1 MSQPMPSS
9 KIPTSKPLTCA
20 CPAVKRSVKEEQSV
34 LGPQPTQPNFLNFL
48 QALQAAAEGVS
59 RESSVPSPSRFEAK
73 QSAPTHPSTRGS
85 QPTQPNF
92 TDFLQTLQA
101 AAKGASQPDDGAPS
115 GDLFASLLGLVGEP
129 SSRES
134 SGPSSDRIPHSTKG
148 KGKAT
153 PLDPIPESSTDADDH
168 TAAQLAADAAFAA
181 RLQAEEDRITARN
194 MAQGMRF
201 AQPTPATQAA
211 PARSKPEVSK
221 ADSTLEQL
229 LQARA
234 AAESDPEVML
244 AINRLL
250 QSLSPVTSHPTTPV
264 ASTSA
269 SAPSTAGPSAHAS
282 TSAPA
287 PVKVA
292 SPSTT
297 LDGIASTLAS
307 LTSGF
312 ALPALD
318 FSRPV
323 SPASSSTQLPF
334 TPANKPLHAHEAALG
349 KLLDRLDAIDAAG
362 DDAIRARRREL
373 VQEVEAALQKLDDAV
388 AEQRAALPSEDLSA
402 DEEKGYD
409 VDVDI
414 DTAINP
420 AADVISPD
428 VEVAGQTDVEPLI
441 QLEAPIADVVTD
453 THDEPS
459 QPTME
464 IDSSSSSSV
473 AIHPL
478 AAHTFPPGPSPL
490 ATTDADTVS
499 DVDGTDVSSQSNLG
513 SHPEET
519 VNTFLLPASRA
530 PSPSLKPN
538 HADSDEEAVL
548 VKADEQRGSDGE
560 WSEVDA

>member
-1 MSQPMPSS
+1 MTQPMPSS
-9 KIPTSKPLTCA
+9 KIPAPKPSTRA
-20 CPAVKRSVKEEQSV
+20 CPAAKCPVQEKQSV
-34 LGPQPTQPNFLNFL
+34 PSAQPTQPNFTDFL
-48 QALQAAAEGVS
+48 QALQAAEKGMPAEA
-59 RESSVPSPSRFEAK
+59 SVFSPPRFEAK
-73 QSAPTHPSTRGS
+73 QSAPAHQPTRGP

-92 TDFLQTLQA
+92 TDFLQTLQT
-101 AAKGASQPDDGAPS
+101 AAKGASKPDDGAPS
-115 GDLFASLLGLVGEP
+115 GNILASLLGLVGEP

-134 SGPSSDRIPHSTKG
+134 SSPSSDRIPHSTKG

-201 AQPTPATQAA
+201 PQPTPVAQTA
-211 PARSKPEVSK
+211 PARPKPEVSK

-234 AAESDPEVML
+234 AAESDPEVLL

-250 QSLSPVTSHPTTPV
+250 QSVSPVTSRPTTPV
-264 ASTSA
+264 ASS
-269 SAPSTAGPSAHAS
+269 S
-282 TSAPA
+282 TSATASPSVHTSTAA
-287 PVKVA
+287 PTLVKVA

-318 FSRPV
+318 FSRLV
-323 SPASSSTQLPF
+323 SPASSFTQLPF
-334 TPANKPLHAHEAALG
+334 TPTNKPLHAYEAALG

-388 AEQRAALPSEDLSA
+388 AEQRAALPLEDLSA

-409 VDVDI
+409 VDVVI

-420 AADVISPD
+420 AADVNSPD
-428 VEVAGQTDVEPLI
+428 VEVAGQTDAAPLI
-441 QLEAPIADVVTD
+441 ELEAPVADIVID
-453 THDEPS
+453 AHDEAS

-464 IDSSSSSSV
+464 IDPSSSSPV
-473 AIHPL
+473 TIHPL
-478 AAHTFPPGPSPL
+478 AAHTFPPGLSPL
-490 ATTDADTVS
+490 AATDADTVS
-499 DVDGTDVSSQSNLG
+499 DVDVTDVSSESDLG

-548 VKADEQRGSDGE
+548 VKADEQKGSDGE

>member
-1 MSQPMPSS
+1 MTQPMPSS
-9 KIPTSKPLTCA
+9 KIPAPKPSTRA
-20 CPAVKRSVKEEQSV
+20 CPAAKCPVQEKQSV
-34 LGPQPTQPNFLNFL
+34 PSAQPTQPNFTDFL
-48 QALQAAAEGVS
+48 QALQAAEKGMPAEA
-59 RESSVPSPSRFEAK
+59 SVFSPPRFEAK
-73 QSAPTHPSTRGS
+73 QSAPAHQPTRGP

-92 TDFLQTLQA
+92 TDFLQTLQT
-101 AAKGASQPDDGAPS
+101 AAKGASKPDDGAPS
-115 GDLFASLLGLVGEP
+115 GNILASLLGLVGQPSSREP

-134 SGPSSDRIPHSTKG
+134 SSPSSDRIPHSTKG

-201 AQPTPATQAA
+201 PQPTPVAQTA
-211 PARSKPEVSK
+211 PARPKPEVSK

-234 AAESDPEVML
+234 AAESDPEVLL

-250 QSLSPVTSHPTTPV
+250 QSVSPVTSRPTTPV
-264 ASTSA
+264 ASS
-269 SAPSTAGPSAHAS
+269 S
-282 TSAPA
+282 TSATTSPSVHTSTAA
-287 PVKVA
+287 PGP

-312 ALPALD
+312 ELPALD
-318 FSRPV
+318 FSRPA

-334 TPANKPLHAHEAALG
+334 TPANKPLHAYEAALG

-409 VDVDI
+409 VNVDI
-414 DTAINP
+414 DTAIEL
-420 AADVISPD
+420 AAEVNSPD
-428 VEVAGQTDVEPLI
+428 VEVAGQTDAAPLI
-441 QLEAPIADVVTD
+441 ELEAPVADIVID
-453 THDEPS
+453 THDEAS

-464 IDSSSSSSV
+464 IDPSSPSPV
-473 AIHPL
+473 TIHPL

-490 ATTDADTVS
+490 AATDADTVS
-499 DVDGTDVSSQSNLG
+499 DVDVTDVSSESDLG

-530 PSPSLKPN
+530 PSLSLKPN

-548 VKADEQRGSDGE
+548 VKADEQKGSDGE